1 MANSSYGDFSM
12 SMDKLVQ
19 ALINLKP
26 EAVWSIKGKSGNEEE
41 AFNNI
46 DWVIGDNN
54 GTAITTKTN
63 PHSELTWTAVK
74 AEMDKL

>member
-1 MANSSYGDFSM
+1 M
-12 SMDKLVQ
+12 SMNKLVQ
-19 ALINLKP
+19 AISNLKSD
-26 EAVWSIKGKSGNEEE
+26 AVFSIKGKDGKEEE

-46 DWVIGDNN
+46 EWVTGEEN

-63 PHSELTWTAVK
+63 PHSELTWTKVK